1 MKKYIRKQAAVR
13 RLLRH
18 YQSRIWVLCL
28 LAVLSAVL
36 QVGFAVLSR
45 YVIDAALSHS
55 PRLPLWGTLLV
66 ADLLAVV
73 GLHAALNWI
82 SSRTTD
88 RCVTAMRRSL
98 LETAVYSH
106 DRKLHDCHSGELLSR
121 GMEDVYTVCDGMVTV
136 LPSLV
141 AQIARL
147 IVSLGAVLYLYP
159 PLAVVVLLAGVVLA
173 GAVAALRPVLK
184 DRYAK
189 MRRADEQVLSG
200 MQENLQQLE
209 LIQSLSAQEQ
219 VLSRFGSRLENSLK
233 AKDSRRRWVIGY
245 SSLLS
250 AASRL
255 GTGVVLLGGGVLVA
269 GEALSYGSLTAMVQL
284 LHQLRSPVLGLSGLW
299 TQLAGVEVAA
309 ERLTELLAPGDK
321 PRQRSVSKVRS
332 VVFEDVCFTY
342 PGDELPVL
350 EHFSARLPMEPWACV
365 TGVSGKGKTTLFKL
379 MLGLYTPQQGRIY
392 LDTEA
397 GEIPCGADTRHLFA
411 YVPQDYALL
420 SGTILDNLTLA
431 APDVPAPARAAAL
444 AAAQADFVREL
455 EDGEQTHIGELGTG
469 LSKGQLQRLAI
480 ARAILMDRPIF
491 LLDECTSALDAK
503 TEESVLAGLYALG
516 KQAIL
521 VTHRPQSVQQYVQ
534 MVALDEE

>member
-1 MKKYIRKQAAVR
+1 MKNYLRKQAAVR
-13 RLLRH
+13 RLLQP
-18 YQSRIWVLCL
+18 YQSRILLLCV
-28 LAVLSAVL
+28 LAVLSALL
-36 QVGFAVLSR
+36 QVGFAVLSS
-45 YVIDAALSHS
+45 YVIDAALSYS
-55 PRLPLWGTLLV
+55 PRLPLWGVLLAV
-66 ADLLAVV
+66 DLLAVV

-82 SSRTTD
+82 SGSTTD
-88 RCVTAMRRSL
+88 RCVAAMRHSL
-98 LETAVYSH
+98 LETAAYSH

-121 GMEDVYTVCDGMVTV
+121 GMEDVYTVCDGAVTI

-141 AQIARL
+141 SQVARL
-147 IVSLGAVLYLYP
+147 IASLGAVLFLHP
-159 PLAVVVLLAGVVLA
+159 PLAVLALLAGVLLA

-184 DRYAK
+184 DRYAR

-219 VLSRFGSRLENSLK
+219 VLSRFAKRLKSSLK
-233 AKDSRRRWVIGY
+233 AKDSRRKWVVGY

-255 GTGVVLLGGGVLVA
+255 GTGVVLLGGAGLVA
-269 GEALSYGSLTAMVQL
+269 GGMLSYGSLTAMVQL

-309 ERLTELLAPGDK
+309 ERLAELTAPGDK
-321 PRQRSVSKVRS
+321 VQQRPVSAVHA
-332 VVFEDVCFTY
+332 VVFEDVSFTY
-342 PGDELPVL
+342 PEEDTPVL
-350 EHFSARLPMEPWACV
+350 EHFSARLPMEPWVCV

-379 MLGLYTPQQGRIY
+379 MLGLYIPQHGRIY
-392 LDTEA
+392 LDTEE
-397 GEIPCGADTRHLFA
+397 GEIPCGPDTRHLFA

-420 SGTILDNLTLA
+420 SGTILENLTLV
-431 APDVPAPARAAAL
+431 APDADAPARAAAL
-444 AAAQADFVREL
+444 EAAQADFVREL
-455 EDGEQTHIGELGTG
+455 AGGEQTHIGELGTG

-491 LLDECTSALDAK
+491 LLDECTSALDAT
-503 TEESVLAGLYALG
+503 TEEAVLAGLHALG

-521 VTHRPQSVQQYVQ
+521 VTHRPQSLRSHVQ
-534 MVALDEE
+534 MVALDGK